1 MSFAADSSRIGLFK
15 NKYEEL
21 RQDGKQMIRYRRGT
35 GRCQCLSDDGRF
47 CNEAGDGCRQAG
59 LYREQ
64 KGGDSQRHQNF
75 RGHAGGGNDCRFY
88 FSGS

>member
-1 MSFAADSSRIGLFK
+1 MGNKLFGT
-15 NKYEEL
+15 
-21 RQDGKQMIRYRRGT
+21 DGVR
-35 GRCQCLSDDGRF
+35 
-47 CNEAGDGCRQAG
+47 GDGCRQAG

-75 RGHAGGGNDCRFY
+75 RGYAGGGNDCRFY